1 MWIFILW
8 LHCKSFNIE
17 VHYTSKVQTEKKNL
31 IGHIKGKK
39 ELIWRKGC
47 YKEAVWVSFQ
57 EG

>member
-1 MWIFILW
+1 MWTFILW

-39 ELIWRKGC
+39 N
-47 YKEAVWVSFQ
+47 
-57 EG
+57 